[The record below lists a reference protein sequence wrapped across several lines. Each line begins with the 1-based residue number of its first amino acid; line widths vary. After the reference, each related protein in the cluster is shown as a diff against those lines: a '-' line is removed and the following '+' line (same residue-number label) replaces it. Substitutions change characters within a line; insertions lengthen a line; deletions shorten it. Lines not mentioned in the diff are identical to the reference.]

1 MHLPTPPLVQQQS
14 TDNELGLKLGY
25 WRGTRR
31 CAIAWLLT
39 LILDTYSVHVH
50 CIS

>member
-14 TDNELGLKLGY
+14 TDNKLGY